1 MEDAVDGHG
10 VAGIFVEHRVGK
22 ASDQPPAVICM
33 DSSVHFRIAA
43 DGLDASLN
51 TT

>member
-1 MEDAVDGHG
+1 MEDGVDGHG
-10 VAGIFVEHRVGK
+10 FAAIFVEHREWK
-22 ASDQPPAVICM
+22 ASDQAPPVICM

-43 DGLDASLN
+43 DGLDAGIN